1 MRFCFIESDEEGENQ
16 MHERDKEYGYESR
29 A

>member
-1 MRFCFIESDEEGENQ
+1 MRISFMKSDEEGENQ
-16 MHERDKEYGYESR
+16 MHERDKEYCYESL